1 MKWNKLYTYPKSTRS
16 TKEGCRTYDV
26 NDEKLPSVTTILGA
40 TKDQE
45 AIDSINRWKAKVGE
59 EAATRI
65 KDQAASRGTNMHLH
79 LERHVTGEGHLDL
92 TEEGKVAKAMAD
104 TIIDKGFNDLQ
115 EIWGSEVTLFYPGL
129 YAGATDLVG
138 TYDYE
143 DSIIDFKQSNKPKR
157 REWIEDYFMQLGA
170 YAMAHNQVYKT
181 EITQGV
187 ILMCTPDNYFQK
199 FQVKGKEFIEYQH
212 KFLEKVDQYY
222 KKNSHAGD
230 ETPAQ
235 VAQLTLGLYS
245 NLPKCCLQG

>member
-1 MKWNKLYTYPKSTRS
+1 MKWNKLYTYPESTRS
-16 TKEGCRTYDV
+16 TKEGFRTYDV

-79 LERHVTGEGHLDL
+79 LERHIMGEGHLDL

-104 TIIDKGFNDLQ
+104 TIIAKGFNDLQ
-115 EIWGSEVTLFYPGL
+115 EIWGSEVTLFYPNL

-199 FQVKGKEFIEYQH
+199 FQVKGKEFIKYQH

-222 KKNSHAGD
+222 KKNAHAGD
-230 ETPAQ
+230 EAPA
-235 VAQLTLGLYS
+235 
-245 NLPKCCLQG
+245 

>member
-1 MKWNKLYTYPKSTRS
+1 MKWNKLYTYPTSTRS
-16 TKEGCRTYDV
+16 TVEGLRTYDV
-26 NDEKLPSVTTILGA
+26 NEEKLPSVTTILGA

-45 AIDSINRWKAKVGE
+45 SIDSINRWKARVGE
-59 EAATRI
+59 ETATRI
-65 KDQAASRGTNMHLH
+65 KEQAASRGTNMHLH
-79 LERHVTGEGHLDL
+79 LERHITGEGHLDL

-115 EIWGSEVTLFYPGL
+115 EIWGSEVTLFYPNL

-222 KKNSHAGD
+222 KKA
-230 ETPAQ
+230 
-235 VAQLTLGLYS
+235 
-245 NLPKCCLQG
+245 

>member
-1 MKWNKLYTYPKSTRS
+1 MKWNKLYTYPASTRS
-16 TKEGCRTYDV
+16 TVEGLRTYDV
-26 NDEKLPSVTTILGA
+26 NEEKLPSVTTILGA
-40 TKDQE
+40 TKSQD

-65 KDQAASRGTNMHLH
+65 RDTAASRGTNMHLH

-92 TEEGKVAKAMAD
+92 TPEGNIAKAMAD
-104 TIIDKGFNDLQ
+104 TIIAKGFNDLQ

-222 KKNSHAGD
+222 KKA
-230 ETPAQ
+230 
-235 VAQLTLGLYS
+235 
-245 NLPKCCLQG
+245 

>member
-1 MKWNKLYTYPKSTRS
+1 MKWNKLYTYPASTRS
-16 TKEGCRTYDV
+16 TVDGFRTYDV

-65 KDQAASRGTNMHLH
+65 KDQAAARGTNMHLH

-92 TEEGKVAKAMAD
+92 TPEGKIAKAMAD
-104 TIIDKGFNDLQ
+104 TIIAKGFKDLQ

-230 ETPAQ
+230 ETPA
-235 VAQLTLGLYS
+235 
-245 NLPKCCLQG
+245 